1 MIIIDPK
8 RLTNKLKDLLG
19 KIQPI
24 SMEYYHKAQERLD
37 NLTKPKESLG
47 KLEEFAKRYVAIK
60 ENLRPRIEKK
70 AILVFV
76 GDHGVTE
83 EGVSAYPKEVTHQ
96 MVLNFLNG
104 GAGINVI
111 ARHVGCEVKVVDIGV
126 DYNFGLISG
135 LISKKV
141 AYGTENMTL
150 GPAIQREQV
159 LQALDVGV
167 EIIQQC
173 VSEKMDI
180 IGTGDMG
187 IGNTTAS
194 SAITAVITG
203 RPVEEVTGRG
213 TGIDDEVYLRKIKVI
228 KKAIEINRPD
238 PSDPIDVLSKVGGL
252 EIAGIAGSIVG
263 AVANRIPVVLDGF
276 ISGTGAL
283 IAIQL
288 NPHIR
293 EYIFAAHK
301 SQEIGHGILLKKI
314 GLVPFLDLSM
324 RLGEGTGAALGINL
338 IEVSLKIYNEM
349 STFSEAMV
357 SQADSSNSK

>member
-1 MIIIDPK
+1 MS
-8 RLTNKLKDLLG
+8 KLKDVLG
-19 KIQPI
+19 RIQPI
-24 SMEYYHKAQERLD
+24 NMEYYFKAQERLD
-37 NLTKPKESLG
+37 NLTKPKGSLG
-47 KLEEFAKRYVAIK
+47 RLEEFAKRYVAIRG
-60 ENLRPRIEKK
+60 NLRPRIEKK

-96 MVLNFLNG
+96 MVLNFLDG

-126 DYNFGLISG
+126 DYNFEPTWG

-141 AYGTENMTL
+141 AYGTKNITL
-150 GPAIQREQV
+150 GPAMQREQA
-159 LQALDVGV
+159 LQALDVGI
-167 EIIQQC
+167 EIVQQC
-173 VSEKMDI
+173 VSEKIDI

-213 TGIDDEVYLRKIKVI
+213 TGIDDETYLRKIEAI

-263 AVANRIPVVLDGF
+263 AAANRIPVVIDGF

-283 IAIQL
+283 IATQL
-288 NPHIR
+288 DSRIR
-293 EYIFAAHK
+293 DYIFAAHR
-301 SQEIGHGILLKKI
+301 SQEIGHGILLEKI

-324 RLGEGTGAALGINL
+324 RLGEGTGAALGINF
-338 IEVSLKIYNEM
+338 IEVGLKIYNEM
-349 STFSEAMV
+349 ATFSEAMV
-357 SQADSSNSK
+357 SEAHSK

>member
-1 MIIIDPK
+1 MNPK
-8 RLTNKLKDLLG
+8 LKSKLKDILG

-24 SMEYYHKAQERLD
+24 SMEYYYKAQERLD
-37 NLTKPKESLG
+37 NLTKPPGSLG
-47 KLEEFAKRYVAIK
+47 RLEEFAKKYIAIR

-70 AILVFV
+70 VILVFV

-96 MVLNFLNG
+96 MVLNFLNE

-111 ARHVGCEVKVVDIGV
+111 ARHVECEVKVVDIGI
-126 DYNFGLISG
+126 DYNLGPISD

-141 AYGTENMTL
+141 AHGTKNMTL
-150 GPAIQREQV
+150 GPAMRREQA
-159 LQALDVGV
+159 LQALEVGMD
-167 EIIQQC
+167 IAHQC

-203 RPVEEVTGRG
+203 RSVEEVTGRG
-213 TGIDDEVYLRKIKVI
+213 TGIDDEAYLRKIEVI

-238 PSDPIDVLSKVGGL
+238 PSDPIDVLSRVGGL
-252 EIAGIAGSIVG
+252 EIAGIAGSILE
-263 AVANRIPVVLDGF
+263 AAANRIPVVIDGF
-276 ISGTGAL
+276 ISGAGAL
-283 IAIQL
+283 IATQL

-301 SQEIGHGILLKKI
+301 SQEIGHGILLEKI
-314 GLVPFLDLSM
+314 GLAPFLDLSM

-338 IEVSLKIYNEM
+338 IEVGLKIYNEM

-357 SQADSSNSK
+357 SQADSK